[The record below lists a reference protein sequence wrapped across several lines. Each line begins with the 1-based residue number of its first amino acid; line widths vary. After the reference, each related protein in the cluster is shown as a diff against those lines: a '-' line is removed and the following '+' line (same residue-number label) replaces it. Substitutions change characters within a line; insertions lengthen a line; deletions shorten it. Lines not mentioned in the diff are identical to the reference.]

1 MILVHSHLCTRPN
14 TPLLSIYSRAAHGL
28 GVGRLIISPVIVP
41 RTSAGNFSAAAT
53 GMPSESSSDP
63 IQQQLKVFS
72 CLTIML
78 FAHTGKTTSLVD
90 WIPTFK
96 CHSIA
101 VASRSINARCYETE
115 RASRS
120 CRRSRSTLKLQRIL
134 RFGDIKEGVCTAIND
149 LACSSCYQPAP
160 IPAGLLDR
168 VIPVAPA
175 NWISACPLTHP
186 FNAFPQRSSPYKKPK
201 NNAHSVRSY
210 VFSFPR

>member
-1 MILVHSHLCTRPN
+1 MVSVWGDLLYPQSLCLELPPGTFPQRPC
-14 TPLLSIYSRAAHGL
+14 L
-28 GVGRLIISPVIVP
+28 
-41 RTSAGNFSAAAT
+41 
-53 GMPSESSSDP
+53 PSTSDP

-72 CLTIML
+72 CLTIIMML

-120 CRRSRSTLKLQRIL
+120 CRRSRSTLKLQRIS

-149 LACSSCYQPAP
+149 LACSK
-160 IPAGLLDR
+160 LL
-168 VIPVAPA
+168 
-175 NWISACPLTHP
+175 SACAHP
-186 FNAFPQRSSPYKKPK
+186 CRAARSGDTSSSSKLDISVSFDTPFQRLSSEIIPI
-201 NNAHSVRSY
+201 
-210 VFSFPR
+210 

>member
-1 MILVHSHLCTRPN
+1 M
-14 TPLLSIYSRAAHGL
+14 SIYSRAAHGL

-78 FAHTGKTTSLVD
+78 FAHTGKRHLW
-90 WIPTFK
+90 WILTFK
-96 CHSIA
+96 CHSVA
-101 VASRSINARCYETE
+101 VASHSIDARCYETE

-149 LACSSCYQPAP
+149 LACSK
-160 IPAGLLDR
+160 LLSACAHPCRAARSGDTSSSSKLDIR
-168 VIPVAPA
+168 
-175 NWISACPLTHP
+175 ACPLTHP

>member
-1 MILVHSHLCTRPN
+1 MILLHSHLLRTRPN
-14 TPLLSIYSRAAHGL
+14 TPLMSIYSRAAHGL

-41 RTSAGNFSAAAT
+41 RTSAENFSAAAT

-120 CRRSRSTLKLQRIL
+120 CRRSRSTLKLQRIS

-149 LACSSCYQPAP
+149 LACSK
-160 IPAGLLDR
+160 LL
-168 VIPVAPA
+168 
-175 NWISACPLTHP
+175 SACAHP
-186 FNAFPQRSSPYKKPK
+186 CRAARSGDTSSSSKLDISVSFDTPFQRLSSVIIPI
-201 NNAHSVRSY
+201 
-210 VFSFPR
+210 

>member
-1 MILVHSHLCTRPN
+1 MVSVWGDLLYPQSLCLELPPGTFPQRPLACQCH
-14 TPLLSIYSRAAHGL
+14 PSRL
-28 GVGRLIISPVIVP
+28 RNP
-41 RTSAGNFSAAAT
+41 
-53 GMPSESSSDP
+53 DP

-120 CRRSRSTLKLQRIL
+120 CRRSRSTLKLQRIS

-160 IPAGLLDR
+160 IPAGPGLLDR

-186 FNAFPQRSSPYKKPK
+186 FNAFPQ
-201 NNAHSVRSY
+201 
-210 VFSFPR
+210 

>member
-1 MILVHSHLCTRPN
+1 MILVHSHLRTRPN
-14 TPLLSIYSRAAHGL
+14 TPLMSIYSRAAHGL
-28 GVGRLIISPVIVP
+28 GVGRLIISQSLCLELPP
-41 RTSAGNFSAAAT
+41 GTFPQRPCL
-53 GMPSESSSDP
+53 PSTSDP

-120 CRRSRSTLKLQRIL
+120 CRRSRSTLKLQRIS

-149 LACSSCYQPAP
+149 LACSSCQCYQPAP

-186 FNAFPQRSSPYKKPK
+186 FNAFPQ
-201 NNAHSVRSY
+201 
-210 VFSFPR
+210 